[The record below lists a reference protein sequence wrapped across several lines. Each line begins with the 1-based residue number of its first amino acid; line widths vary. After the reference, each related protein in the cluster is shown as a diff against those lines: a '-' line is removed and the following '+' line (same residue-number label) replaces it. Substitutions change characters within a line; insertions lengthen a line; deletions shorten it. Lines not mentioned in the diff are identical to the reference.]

1 MSRILSGIQPSGTLH
16 IGNYFAMM
24 KRMIEFQEDHELF
37 CFIVNYHAL
46 TSLHDPAALREN
58 TMSAVLDF
66 LALGLDPDKAFFWI
80 QSDVPEVTELTWI
93 IGCQTSLGLLERSH
107 SYKDKLAKGLPASCG
122 LFTYPVLMAA
132 DILLYQAD
140 IVPVGKDQK
149 QHIEITRD
157 IAERFNS
164 VYGETFVLPEPLIS
178 DDIAVIPG
186 IDGQKMSKSYGNTI
200 NIFEDEKSLKKK
212 VMKIVTDSKA
222 VEEPKD
228 PDTCNLFALYRLF
241 ADKPKQDEMR
251 ERYLRGGL
259 GYGEVKKELFGLIWD
274 YFRPFRERRAEFARD
289 MGEIAG
295 IMKKGAEKTR
305 AVAVPTLELVKRRT
319 GLAYR

>member
-1 MSRILSGIQPSGTLH
+1 
-16 IGNYFAMM
+16 
-24 KRMIEFQEDHELF
+24 
-37 CFIVNYHAL
+37 
-46 TSLHDPAALREN
+46 
-58 TMSAVLDF
+58 
-66 LALGLDPDKAFFWI
+66 
-80 QSDVPEVTELTWI
+80 
-93 IGCQTSLGLLERSH
+93 
-107 SYKDKLAKGLPASCG
+107 
-122 LFTYPVLMAA
+122 
-132 DILLYQAD
+132 
-140 IVPVGKDQK
+140 
-149 QHIEITRD
+149 
-157 IAERFNS
+157 
-164 VYGETFVLPEPLIS
+164 
-178 DDIAVIPG
+178 
-186 IDGQKMSKSYGNTI
+186 MSKSYGNTI

-274 YFRPFRERRAEFARD
+274 YFRPVRERRAEFARD